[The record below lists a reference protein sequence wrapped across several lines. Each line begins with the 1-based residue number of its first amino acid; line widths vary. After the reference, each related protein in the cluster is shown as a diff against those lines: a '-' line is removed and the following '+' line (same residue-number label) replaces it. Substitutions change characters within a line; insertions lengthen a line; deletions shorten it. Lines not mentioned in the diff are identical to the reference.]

1 MLWPLYTKL
10 ILSLVVLGSTLWHIQ
25 YVRQATRPWWKT
37 NKKLIKKNKNKKR
50 SLFQVDLSKLDM
62 NKPDEVMAASKKGQ
76 TVMMFVK
83 VTEFV
88 ERADTEAVTM
98 AWETGL
104 NNAHIN
110 TQRFLLEED
119 RSGRELL
126 EKLARLVSKIMP
138 IRYFLKQ
145 SVTLPMR

>member
-1 MLWPLYTKL
+1 M
-10 ILSLVVLGSTLWHIQ
+10 
-25 YVRQATRPWWKT
+25 T
-37 NKKLIKKNKNKKR
+37 N
-50 SLFQVDLSKLDM
+50 
-62 NKPDEVMAASKKGQ
+62 PDSVMAASKAGQ

-119 RSGRELL
+119 RSGRG
-126 EKLARLVSKIMP
+126 AGGGTGDTGRAG
-138 IRYFLKQ
+138 Y
-145 SVTLPMR
+145 

>member
-1 MLWPLYTKL
+1 
-10 ILSLVVLGSTLWHIQ
+10 
-25 YVRQATRPWWKT
+25 
-37 NKKLIKKNKNKKR
+37 
-50 SLFQVDLSKLDM
+50 M

-119 RSGRELL
+119 RSGREL
-126 EKLARLVSKIMP
+126 
-138 IRYFLKQ
+138 
-145 SVTLPMR
+145 